1 MRTSIR
7 FDALFDPLCDLL
19 RSTTCLIRAN
29 TGEALLFFGHA
40 VTGHAKCCHRD
51 RHPAMRAF
59 RALVDPSYVKA
70 MRLRKRKPT
79 AFRKLVYVFRQ
90 EPGKLQ

>member
-19 RSTTCLIRAN
+19 RSTMCLIRAN

-40 VTGHAKCCHRD
+40 VAGHALCYHRD
-51 RHPAMRAF
+51 RHPGDARVP
-59 RALVDPSYVKA
+59 RSY
-70 MRLRKRKPT
+70 
-79 AFRKLVYVFRQ
+79 
-90 EPGKLQ
+90 